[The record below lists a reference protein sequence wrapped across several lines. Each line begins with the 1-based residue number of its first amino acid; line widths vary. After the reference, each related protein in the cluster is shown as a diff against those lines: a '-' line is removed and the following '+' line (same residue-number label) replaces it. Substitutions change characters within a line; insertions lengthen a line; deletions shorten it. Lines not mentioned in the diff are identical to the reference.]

1 MKMEHLVGLRFRERP
16 ADCVVDS
23 HALMVRG
30 GYSRQ
35 VMNGVFSAFPPLV
48 RVLRKIE
55 QILREEMD
63 ALGGQEVQLPVV
75 MPASLWQAS
84 GRYDSIGPELVRF
97 KDRGGNDLV
106 LGMTHE
112 EAAVQLVREYGRS
125 YTRYPFMIYQI
136 QTKFRDEARPRAGLI
151 RVREFTMKDAYSFHT
166 SQADLDAFYEDCR
179 RAYQRIFARVGLPQV
194 VAVASDAGMMGGRV
208 SREFMLLTDIG
219 EDTIAICPHC
229 GYRANLEAA
238 ECRLPAVPRGADA
251 PLAEVATPGVHT
263 IEELCRFLPCNPAD
277 TCKAVAYRREDDGRL
292 VLLFLRGD
300 LDVNETKLTRFLQ
313 CGVRPAVLEE
323 ALRRAGATVLGE
335 DGPPPTP
342 RRSITKAD
350 LFADGLT
357 GGPDA
362 AARRQALLHALDLP
376 EHLSTNALLPI
387 LNALFTYEEYKEA
400 VSGTAVRQ
408 PQSPA

>member
-208 SREFMLLTDIG
+208 SHEFMLLTDIG

-251 PLAEVATPGVHT
+251 
-263 IEELCRFLPCNPAD
+263 
-277 TCKAVAYRREDDGRL
+277 GRG
-292 VLLFLRGD
+292 GD
-300 LDVNETKLTRFLQ
+300 
-313 CGVRPAVLEE
+313 
-323 ALRRAGATVLGE
+323 
-335 DGPPPTP
+335 P
-342 RRSITKAD
+342 R
-350 LFADGLT
+350 
-357 GGPDA
+357 
-362 AARRQALLHALDLP
+362 
-376 EHLSTNALLPI
+376 
-387 LNALFTYEEYKEA
+387 
-400 VSGTAVRQ
+400 
-408 PQSPA
+408 SPYH